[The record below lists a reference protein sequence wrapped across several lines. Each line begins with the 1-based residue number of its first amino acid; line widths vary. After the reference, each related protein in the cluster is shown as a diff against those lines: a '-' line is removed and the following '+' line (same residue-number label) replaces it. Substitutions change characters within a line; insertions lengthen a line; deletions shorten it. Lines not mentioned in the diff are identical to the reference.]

1 MTTSLNSNVPARDAG
16 YQLVHFLRKQLN
28 VAADGL
34 VTTVVKPL
42 GLTLPANAAVI
53 PGSGVW
59 VTANFGGTTNT
70 LDIGYAADSLSTA
83 DGDAYATALVMPLT
97 TAGFV
102 AFDEIAAGGI
112 TARPRSVDT
121 ALTATFT
128 GTSTTGAVD
137 IVIAYVL
144 LS

>member
-1 MTTSLNSNVPARDAG
+1 MATSLNTTSPARDSG
-16 YQLVHFLRKQLN
+16 YQLVHYLRKQLN

-34 VTTVVKPL
+34 VTTVAKPL
-42 GLTLPANAAVI
+42 GLTLPSGAAII

-70 LDIGYAADSLSTA
+70 LDIGFATDALATA
-83 DGDAYATALVMPLT
+83 DADAYATALVMPLT

-112 TARPRSVDT
+112 TARPRANDT

-137 IVIAYVL
+137 IIVAYVL
-144 LS
+144 L

>member
-1 MTTSLNSNVPARDAG
+1 MPTSLNNTNSARDAG
-16 YQLVHFLRKQLN
+16 YQLVHFLRKRLN

-34 VTTVVKPL
+34 VTTVPKAL
-42 GLTLPANAAVI
+42 GLTLPANAAIV
-53 PGSGVW
+53 PSSGVW
-59 VTANFGGTTNT
+59 VTTNFGGTTNT
-70 LDIGYAADSLSTA
+70 LDIGYAADATSTA

-102 AFDEIAAGGI
+102 PFDEIAAGGI
-112 TARPRSVDT
+112 TARPRTVDT

-137 IVIAYVL
+137 IIVAYVL